1 MVQPTTQ
8 NFPIRSVFIVLSTIF
23 PEILV
28 HHMLGPLYPYMARTL
43 AQSEDQVGTYTGLLA
58 SAYHLPTV
66 VMNLAWGG
74 LSDRLGRKPILLA
87 GLMGFSI
94 GCTCL
99 GLSTVF
105 WFSFVSLL
113 VAGTFTGNSVVAKG
127 YIGQI
132 APDESTL
139 AFGYTAYGLTH
150 GVAAIVGS
158 SFGGLLADPIITKD
172 SPFLQKHPYFLVC
185 MVGASL
191 AVTIAI
197 GATLFLKNVPPTW
210 KNSSSGGHGQHGYE
224 SVAVK
229 EVDEAVGMASDH
241 ETSHGIHKRTMAGD
255 DEDDDRI
262 DANAEKAW
270 RESSP
275 SPSPGRSVGSLP
287 EPSKLDHRALEEDDS
302 EERTHSLSPTY
313 PVLISLVQSYIP
325 ARLRLFYRAHIAP
338 YTTVLTA
345 KSIHIIALYSL
356 FAFADSTFNTA
367 MPLLA
372 ASPPDKGGLAMTPK
386 STALAVTCGNLAKLV
401 TKAVFYLLQKHFGT
415 MGCYRLGVSFIML
428 AALTLA
434 LLRAGAGDGSAVWHL
449 VAAAV
454 FAGIGSGISYLSV
467 ILALTESVSSEH
479 LGLMHGLAGTTASV
493 VRTVGPIVSG
503 GLWQAGVGAHAPG
516 MVFVFCLLIE
526 VGALLATRGF
536 GVGTS

>member
-1 MVQPTTQ
+1 MGQPAA
-8 NFPIRSVFIVLSTIF
+8 NYFPIRSVFIVLSTIF

-43 AQSEDQVGTYTGLLA
+43 AQSEDQVGAYTGFLA

-87 GLMGFSI
+87 GLLGFSI
-94 GCTCL
+94 GCACL

-158 SFGGLLADPIITKD
+158 SFGGLLADPIVTKD

-191 AVTIAI
+191 AIVIAL
-197 GATLFLKNVPPTW
+197 GATLFLKNIPPTW
-210 KNSSSGGHGQHGYE
+210 KSGSAGGHEHHGYE

-229 EVDEAVGMASDH
+229 EGDEAVGMASDH
-241 ETSHGIHKRTMAGD
+241 ETLHGIHKRTMPSD
-255 DEDDDRI
+255 DDDDRI
-262 DANAEKAW
+262 DGDAEKPW
-270 RESSP
+270 RDSSP
-275 SPSPGRSVGSLP
+275 SPSPGRSVVSQTESAKL
-287 EPSKLDHRALEEDDS
+287 EPSALDYDDS
-302 EERTHSLSPTY
+302 EERTHSLSSTNPLLFS
-313 PVLISLVQSYIP
+313 LIQYYVP
-325 ARLRLFYRAHIAP
+325 ARVRLFYRAHIAP

-345 KSIHIIALYSL
+345 RSIHIILLYSL

-386 STALAVTCGNLAKLV
+386 STALAVTCGNVAKLV

-434 LLRAGAGDGSAVWHL
+434 LLRAGAGDGSAVWQL

-479 LGLMHGLAGTTASV
+479 LGLIHGLAGTTASL

-503 GLWQAGVGAHAPG
+503 GLWQAGVREHVPG
-516 MVFVFCLLIE
+516 IVFVFCLLVE
-526 VGALLATRGF
+526 VGALFATRGF
-536 GVGTS
+536 GVGNS